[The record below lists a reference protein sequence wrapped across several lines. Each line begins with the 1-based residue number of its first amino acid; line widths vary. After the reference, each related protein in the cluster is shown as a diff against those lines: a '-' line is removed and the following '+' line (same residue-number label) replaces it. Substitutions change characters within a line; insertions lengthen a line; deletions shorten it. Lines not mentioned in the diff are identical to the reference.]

1 MRPTPNVGVG
11 IRKITLLRASW
22 ASKFSCSMPQ
32 AAALPDSSTRPLITK
47 SA

>member
-1 MRPTPNVGVG
+1 MSPTPNVGVG
-11 IRKITLLRASW
+11 IRKITLLRPSW